1 MNHFIF
7 FNKTRLLLII
17 GMTFC
22 QSCIIK
28 ASETHDSSGF
38 QDTCIVYD
46 INHNNPCDYFYL
58 KDPINDTLHFDF
70 ENRDDFGPVYLSE
83 NEIKEIYCEIKRG
96 NIDAYKIL
104 CLHYFYSNSQCIPRN
119 EMDILICITDFL
131 AEKHSYYTGYLT
143 CANIIFD
150 YLTFNTD
157 DSYAATMIRFYEK
170 YFDFSKSIPVAKKL
184 YDFFCGKYPFQYKD
198 SIKANY
204 YKEFI
209 SDK

>member
-1 MNHFIF
+1 MSQY
-7 FNKTRLLLII
+7 KYLLILPVI
-17 GMTFC
+17 FSLKLSLC
-22 QSCIIK
+22 QNSQGLSNEIYCSKMSREITID
-28 ASETHDSSGF
+28 DS
-38 QDTCIVYD
+38 
-46 INHNNPCDYFYL
+46 NHNYDFCDYFYT
-58 KDPINDTLHFDF
+58 KDSINDTLYFDF
-70 ENRDDFGPVYLSE
+70 EDRDDFGPVYLSE